1 MKSWPALSGLL
12 LATHMI
18 ATAPGAGAAE
28 RDPTGEDLPPDS
40 ALVAPDPAAAVLAR
54 ELAQAIPSESRGE
67 DRWSVLVVSLD
78 GGDALFAHRA
88 EEAMAPASNMKV
100 FTSAAALHY
109 LGPEYRYTTYL
120 TATGPIRDG
129 VLEGDLVVYGTGDP
143 TFSRR
148 SGAGGGDVWEALAD
162 SLVAAGVR
170 QVAGDLVGDGSFF
183 EGPAVGSGWQSSYI
197 SHAYAAPV
205 GALSFNENVITIRVR
220 PGAAVGAPPEVL
232 ILPAGTAD
240 LHVEMTTV
248 AGGRSWVEIERES
261 YTSPIVVVGQ
271 IQRGHAGLW
280 RATPVVDPA
289 RFAISAFSQTLAGRG
304 IEVGGAV
311 RAIHDAE
318 HSPVGGR
325 RVFAPG
331 LDGGPAVQVLAV
343 QRSAPMQEI
352 LEVVNQRSNNLYAE
366 SVLRVVGRVATGR
379 GSVAGGAE
387 AIARMMDEGGASTAT
402 LVIDDG
408 SGLSRSNR
416 VSARSLVDM
425 LSIMAGSPHHDA
437 FAATLPEAATSPGLR
452 RMQQTAAAAN
462 LRAKTGTIEGV
473 SALSG
478 YVTAGNGERLA
489 FAIISNDVRSTF
501 GAKRIEDRIG
511 ARLAAF
517 DRPAPAVRGPAGP
530 GRLARGPSIAVSDTA
545 PAAAASPATASP
557 AVASP
562 AAAPPAA
569 AAEPAEPAEPPGR
582 EPARAHTIQR
592 GDTLEGIA
600 RRHGVT
606 IEALRS
612 ANPGVR
618 DRRLIPGRTLT
629 VPAG

>member
-1 MKSWPALSGLL
+1 MKSWLALSGLL
-12 LATHMI
+12 LATHMTAI
-18 ATAPGAGAAE
+18 AAGAGAAE
-28 RDPTGEDLPPDS
+28 RDPTGANVPPDG
-40 ALVAPDPAAAVLAR
+40 ALMAPEPATAALAR
-54 ELAQAIPSESRGE
+54 ELGQAVPSEGRGE

-78 GGDALFAHRA
+78 GGDTLFAHRA
-88 EEAMAPASNMKV
+88 DEALVPASNMKV

-162 SLVAAGVR
+162 SLFAAGVR
-170 QVAGDLVGDGSFF
+170 RVAGDLVGDGSFF
-183 EGPAVGSGWQSSYI
+183 EGPAVGNGWQSSYI
-197 SHAYAAPV
+197 SHAYAAPA
-205 GALSFNENVITIRVR
+205 GALSYNENVVTIRVR
-220 PGAAVGAPPEVL
+220 PGAAAGASPEVL
-232 ILPAGTAD
+232 LLPAGSAD
-240 LHVEMTTV
+240 LQVEMTTV
-248 AGGRSWVEIERES
+248 AAGRSWIEVERES

-289 RFAISAFSQTLAGRG
+289 RFAISAFAQTLAGRG

-311 RAIHDAE
+311 RAIDDAKL
-318 HSPVGGR
+318 SPVGGR

-331 LDGGPAVQVLAV
+331 LDGAPAVQVLAV

-352 LEVVNQRSNNLYAE
+352 LEVVNQRSNNVYAE

-387 AIARMMDEGGASTAT
+387 AIARMMEEGGASTAS
-402 LVIDDG
+402 LVVDDG

-416 VSARSLVDM
+416 VSARSLVDV
-425 LSIMAGSPHHDA
+425 LAIMAESPHYDA
-437 FAATLPEAATSPGLR
+437 FAATLPEAATSRGLR
-452 RMQQTAAAAN
+452 RMQQTAAAGN

-478 YVTAGNGERLA
+478 YVSASNGERLA

-517 DRPAPAVRGPAGP
+517 DRPAPAVRDPAGR
-530 GRLARGPSIAVSDTA
+530 GRLARGPAPAVPEA
-545 PAAAASPATASP
+545 VPAEAAAPAAAPPAAAASPATAAP
-557 AVASP
+557 T
-562 AAAPPAA
+562 AAPTGPDGSS
-569 AAEPAEPAEPPGR
+569 ER
-582 EPARAHTIQR
+582 ERARAHTIQQ

-606 IEALRS
+606 VEALRS